1 MHWKICN
8 AFKRHQSWKFRHLLL
23 YLFKRKTKRETQIM
37 AIIVEHEKRRHEIL
51 EKALDVFTEEGYEDV
66 TFQKIADRCGI
77 TRTTLYI
84 YFKNKREIFMWS
96 IKQLTTAL
104 EASLVKVIDDKS
116 LKASECL
123 RMVFDDIINAC
134 EENKLL
140 FGVLLSYLMQLRKK
154 DLDPG
159 EKVRRRLVR
168 MRHLLSTI
176 IIRGIKEKEFKELN
190 VKTVNEL
197 LYGLIQ
203 SAIFRLSVLGEK
215 SIEDIRSTI
224 NLAIDGFC
232 A

>member
-1 MHWKICN
+1 
-8 AFKRHQSWKFRHLLL
+8 
-23 YLFKRKTKRETQIM
+23 M